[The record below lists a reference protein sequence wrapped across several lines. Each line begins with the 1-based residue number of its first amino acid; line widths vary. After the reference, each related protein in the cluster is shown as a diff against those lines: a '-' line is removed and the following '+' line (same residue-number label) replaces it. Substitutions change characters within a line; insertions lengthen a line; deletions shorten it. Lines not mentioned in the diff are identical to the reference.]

1 MTAQPQTTQ
10 PQSTQHQG
18 PRRPRHPQPRS
29 TYRLLHSSGDHL
41 ITDRK
46 TALHRLATLPG
57 AKLFILQT
65 TPT

>member
-1 MTAQPQTTQ
+1 MTATQ
-10 PQSTQHQG
+10 APTRATATSRPPTK
-18 PRRPRHPQPRS
+18 RR
-29 TYRLLHSSGDHL
+29 YRLLHSSGDRL

-57 AKLFILQT
+57 AKLFILPT